1 MVVRL
6 AAIWVSFPPPPCTE
20 EGIYTS
26 GFNYSNNKIRT
37 AILNV
42 WLLFCQASRLMISP
56 GINFLLNNEGF
67 QPLVFKKKKE
77 GKRKNK
83 GKKEKRNASRIFFF
97 SPLKEEIIM
106 AYVYVTNRVF
116 SATTKI
122 SVECSGLP
130 IKEDSRRKFLKGGG
144 LC

>member
-6 AAIWVSFPPPPCTE
+6 AAFWVSSLHTE

-56 GINFLLNNEGF
+56 GINFLHINEGF
-67 QPLVFKKKKE
+67 QSLGVFLFFVLFKE
-77 GKRKNK
+77 KRKERRGKNK
-83 GKKEKRNASRIFFF
+83 GKKEKRNASKIFS

-106 AYVYVTNRVF
+106 AYVYVTNRVL

-122 SVECSGLP
+122 SAECSGLP
-130 IKEDSRRKFLKGGG
+130 IKEDSGGSF
-144 LC
+144 